1 MEAPPLRGVKW
12 GEVDGSAAG
21 ARGLRQT
28 PRSLPAAP
36 AWALPLH
43 QPIPPPPPPIQFCLQ
58 GEKGYLRVTR
68 KGNDCGVSSEPV
80 YVDLA
85 PVGKQEA

>member
-1 MEAPPLRGVKW
+1 MVEAPPLRGVKW

-43 QPIPPPPPPIQFCLQ
+43 QPIPPPPPQSNSVCRA
-58 GEKGYLRVTR
+58 KRATCV
-68 KGNDCGVSSEPV
+68 
-80 YVDLA
+80 
-85 PVGKQEA
+85 